1 MSNREKREK
10 QKRGILFWF
19 VFLLTVSVIATSIL
33 TTMLMDKYY
42 FDASGAIDI
51 SPNNPTAQQQQQQPS
66 SDADGQQNTGGETQ
80 ATVQTTT
87 QGTVRK
93 PGFEASDAS
102 GVWSTNTKI
111 DIFKSSYTNKQ
122 GQLTVKSSDGDKI
135 IAPGTSNSFVFK
147 LANTGNVPLDFEL
160 DLDAYVTE
168 GYELPI
174 KVRLHRYDNTWL
186 LGDKDNW
193 MFIPHLDQ
201 SGDKGTMGAG
211 KYFYYTLEW
220 EWPFESDVKYDTALG
235 DAAKFTEDISLTI
248 VINTYAEESDDINAE
263 MGITIPN
270 TGDTSS
276 LVIWGTV
283 AALSLVVII
292 GILIFIILLKRRD
305 DEDEEENSA
314 LEDTQ
319 IEESKKD

>member
-1 MSNREKREK
+1 MSNKEKREK

-19 VFLLTVSVIATSIL
+19 VFLLAVSVIATSIL

-51 SPNNPTAQQQQQQPS
+51 SPNNPTAQQQP
-66 SDADGQQNTGGETQ
+66 SDADGQLNTDGTQ
-80 ATVQTTT
+80 DATAPSTT
-87 QGTVRK
+87 QGIVAK

-102 GVWSTNTKI
+102 GVWTTNTKV
-111 DIFKSSYTNKQ
+111 DIFKSSYTNKV

-168 GYELPI
+168 GYELPV

-201 SGDKGTMGAG
+201 SGDKGTMGPG

-220 EWPFESDVKYDTALG
+220 EWPFNSDGKYDTYLG
-235 DAAKFTEDISLTI
+235 NEAKFTEDISLTI
-248 VINTYAEESDDINAE
+248 VINTSAQISADINAD

-283 AALSLVVII
+283 AALSLVII
-292 GILIFIILLKRRD
+292 ISILIFIILLKRRD
-305 DEDEEENSA
+305 DEEEEENSA